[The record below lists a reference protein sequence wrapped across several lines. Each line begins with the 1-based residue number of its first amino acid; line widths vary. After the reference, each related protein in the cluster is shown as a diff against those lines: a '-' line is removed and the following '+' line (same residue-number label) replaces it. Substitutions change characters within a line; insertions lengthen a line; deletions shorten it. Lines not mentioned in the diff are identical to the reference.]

1 MLEEIEI
8 NNYKMIDS
16 LNISGFS
23 NINILL
29 GKNDCGKTSVLEAI
43 FYNLGF

>member
-23 NINILL
+23 NINILV
-29 GKNDCGKTSVLEAI
+29 GKMTAVKHQC
-43 FYNLGF
+43 